1 MSAIHDTS
9 PHQLAELIMIAGS
22 KLADEDRVSGA
33 LVPTGIPVRR
43 GRLYLGRLRTL
54 LDSSERPSLG
64 VRFATACWIGPAGGS
79 MPNLGQLRYAATID
93 VDPRGRLVLDRRVR
107 SWLAVDT
114 PMCFD
119 VITAPA
125 SEGGVL
131 VVPVDGFAQRWQ
143 AISS

>member
-1 MSAIHDTS
+1 MSAVHDTS
-9 PHQLAELIMIAGS
+9 PHQLSELLMIAAS
-22 KLADEDRVSGA
+22 RLADEDRAGGA
-33 LVPTGIPVRR
+33 LVPTGVPVRR

-54 LDSSERPSLG
+54 LDSAEQLTLG
-64 VRFATACWIGPAGGS
+64 VGFATACWIGPAGTS
-79 MPNLGQLRYAATID
+79 MPELGQLRYATAIE

-125 SEGGVL
+125 TEGGVL
-131 VVPVDGFAQRWQ
+131 VVPVDGFARRWQ
-143 AISS
+143 AIS